1 MEAKDLM
8 IGDWVQIVPDAPV
21 MPNEYHR
28 IDWIRTGEI
37 GLDNRKIVTYP
48 YIHPIPLT
56 PEILEKNGFTYSV
69 SESNGLCRT
78 YIYGDKS
85 NHVLAEV
92 TLYDLPI
99 NGCSCLIRIETDSQT
114 CGGINKIHNCDL
126 LYVHQLQHAL
136 RLCQIEKEINL

>member
-1 MEAKDLM
+1 MV
-8 IGDWVQIVPDAPV
+8 GDWVLLFDDKFAKVDCIGNTEVFLSD
-21 MPNEYHR
+21 E
-28 IDWIRTGEI
+28 T
-37 GLDNRKIVTYP
+37 GLDWQVTYEH
-48 YIHPIPLT
+48 IRPIPLT
-56 PEILEKNGFTYSV
+56 PEILEKNGFTYSA

-78 YIYGDKS
+78 YIYGDNS

-126 LYVHQLQHAL
+126 LYVHQLQHTL
-136 RLCQIEKEINL
+136 RLCGIDKEIVL